1 MCLPGKYPLSVV
13 ASHCLPWPSFHEVWL
28 SEFSFMQIR
37 AESNHSQCSTCLR
50 HRHLIKSLG
59 HHLLAR
65 RQQQM
70 FYWQHLKDQYADRLE
85 YYRLRSTSRMQDG
98 QSILI
103 IQDGMDQSKACIP
116 RSKWMKSKEF
126 SRFVRPR
133 LHVSLTLVHGFFCL
147 WSISDPD
154 CMKDSNASTE
164 TLCHAMHLLERD
176 FDVYLPGCAL
186 HIQADNTSREVK
198 NNMLL
203 RWAAAQV
210 SSSNVRSITF
220 RFLRQGHSH
229 EDVDQ
234 AFGRLSRH
242 LSSKLQRANVPQDFV
257 DSVDGFAKA
266 MYRPHEAGRYTVKLD
281 RCRDWMLFLIHII
294 CICPFSHSLIS
305 NHYQCKKDRDGFS
318 SLASLFFSHAGIQK
332 QKWWLRKNFHLGA
345 VPFHITGVGGPGAPH
360 VFCFQRRSDEEL
372 AGVHIENPHWG
383 YSARPDDVILRTD
396 HVASFCDLQII

>member
-85 YYRLRSTSRMQDG
+85 YYRLRSMSRMQDG

-133 LHVSLTLVHGFFCL
+133 LHVSLTLVHGYFCL

-176 FDVYLPGCAL
+176 FDA
-186 HIQADNTSREVK
+186 SREVK

-305 NHYQCKKDRDGFS
+305 YHYQCKKDRDGFS
-318 SLASLFFSHAGIQK
+318 SLASLFF
-332 QKWWLRKNFHLGA
+332 F
-345 VPFHITGVGGPGAPH
+345 T
-360 VFCFQRRSDEEL
+360 RRDPKANMMTEEEL
-372 AGVHIENPHWG
+372 PSWRCAIPHHWCGGTGSSTRVLLSEAVWWG
-383 YSARPDDVILRTD
+383 ACRCPYWKPSLGLLCSSWRCDFKDWSCRIILRSAN
-396 HVASFCDLQII
+396 HIV

>member
-1 MCLPGKYPLSVV
+1 MDEVERVQSLRAAAAARIAYTGTRIFLS
-13 ASHCLPWPSFHEVWL
+13 
-28 SEFSFMQIR
+28 M
-37 AESNHSQCSTCLR
+37 
-50 HRHLIKSLG
+50 
-59 HHLLAR
+59 
-65 RQQQM
+65 
-70 FYWQHLKDQYADRLE
+70 E
-85 YYRLRSTSRMQDG
+85 YFRS
-98 QSILI
+98 
-103 IQDGMDQSKACIP
+103 
-116 RSKWMKSKEF
+116 
-126 SRFVRPR
+126 R
-133 LHVSLTLVHGFFCL
+133 LHERLQCVNRDALPRYASIGTGFRCVSAWMC
-147 WSISDPD
+147 I
-154 CMKDSNASTE
+154 
-164 TLCHAMHLLERD
+164 
-176 FDVYLPGCAL
+176 
-186 HIQADNTSREVK
+186 ADNTSREVK

-332 QKWWLRKNFHLGA
+332 QK
-345 VPFHITGVGGPGAPH
+345 
-360 VFCFQRRSDEEL
+360 
-372 AGVHIENPHWG
+372 
-383 YSARPDDVILRTD
+383 
-396 HVASFCDLQII
+396 